1 MAVEKLGLSSRA
13 IIGRFFNRL
22 EAGFDRSWA
31 SRLGMLFQSDQA
43 SESYKWLGMSPAMRE
58 WVDGR
63 QAKGLRSNGITIENK
78 EFEATLAIALKDLR
92 RDKTG
97 QILVR
102 VDEMADRANAHWE
115 KLLSNLILAGAS
127 DLCYDGQYFF
137 DTDHSE
143 GDSGTQTNNITDTE
157 VAALNVATATA
168 PTAAEMA
175 DAIMGV
181 IGYFYQY
188 LDDQG
193 EPMNGEAR
201 NFLVMVPVLTTWWGS
216 ALTAV
221 SANLLNKA
229 AGSLDNPMQS
239 VYRQGINVE
248 VVANPRINTWTTS
261 FAVFRI
267 DGAVRPFILQEE
279 EPVTIE
285 ALAEG
290 SDEEFKNNRHLYGVK
305 ASRNVGYGYWQ
316 HAIKATLS

>member
-13 IIGRFFNRL
+13 IIGRFFQRL

-43 SESYKWLGMSPAMRE
+43 SETYKWLGMSPAMRE

-63 QAKGLRSNGITIENK
+63 QAKGLRSNGLTIENK
-78 EFEATLAIALKDLR
+78 MFEATLAIALKDLQ

-97 QILVR
+97 QIMVR
-102 VDEMADRANAHWE
+102 VDEMADRANSHWE
-115 KLLSNLILAGAS
+115 KLLSDLILAGETG
-127 DLCYDGQYFF
+127 DCYDALKFF
-137 DTDHSE
+137 AANHSE
-143 GDSGTQTNNITDTE
+143 ADSGTQLNLVTKTQVAGLE
-157 VAALNVATATA
+157 VTTTTA

-188 LDDQG
+188 KDDQG
-193 EPMNGEAR
+193 EPINGAAQ
-201 NFLVMVPVLTTWWGS
+201 NFLVMVPVLTTWWAS
-216 ALTAV
+216 TVTAV

-229 AGSLDNPMQS
+229 AGSLDNPLQGAF
-239 VYRQGINVE
+239 RQGINVE
-248 VVANPRINTWTTS
+248 VVANPRINTWTES

-267 DGAVRPFILQEE
+267 DGSVRPFILQEE
-279 EPVTIE
+279 DPVTVD

-316 HAIKATLS
+316 HAIKATLG